1 MKPVLL
7 IDVVGLTPRLVSQHT
22 PNLAELG
29 RRGVQAPMTSVLPAV
44 TCSAQATML
53 TGVPPDRHGAVG
65 NGWLDRASGEVA
77 LWRQS
82 NALVDGEKVYETAR
96 RLDSTFTC
104 AKIFWWWNLGARVDW
119 SITPRPHYPADGRKI
134 PAVYAWPREY

>member
-1 MKPVLL
+1 MRPVLW
-7 IDVVGLTPRLVSQHT
+7 IDVVGLSARQIGERTPALSA
-22 PNLAELG
+22 LAK
-29 RRGVQAPMTSVLPAV
+29 RGALAPMTTVLPAV

-53 TGVPPDRHGAVG
+53 TGTLPREHGAVG

-82 NALVDGEKVYETAR
+82 NALVEGEKVYEALR
-96 RLDSTFTC
+96 RLLPGATT

-119 SITPRPHYPADGRKI
+119 SVTPRPYYPADGRKI
-134 PAVYAWPREY
+134 PAIQSWP

>member
-7 IDVVGLTPRLVSQHT
+7 VDAVGLTPRL
-22 PNLAELG
+22 LARAPSLRDLG
-29 RRGVQAPMTSVLPAV
+29 QRGASAPMSAVLPAV

-53 TGVPPDRHGAVG
+53 TGLAPSAHGAVG

-82 NALVDGEKVYETAR
+82 NALVSGEKLYETAK
-96 RLDSTFTC
+96 RLD
-104 AKIFWWWNLGARVDW
+104 R
-119 SITPRPHYPADGRKI
+119 
-134 PAVYAWPREY
+134 